1 MKISKRKI
9 RSDKFPL
16 TLHPTGQYCKK
27 IKGKIRY
34 FGTDKKKAIEK
45 YLAQA
50 TYLHGA
56 QSLVQKIPNDKM
68 TLKKLCDLYLHYQNS
83 RVLVGDITAKHYN
96 DLKYSLGRL
105 MAFLGQGCRIENI
118 STLDLQNY
126 KRKLQSSY
134 PSVDRQNLHI
144 GLMKAMFHWAR
155 KNDVLESIPN
165 INAISKDR
173 VVHKE
178 KYTFNKKQIRKLLS
192 TADVKMKAMIWLG
205 LNCGFGCT
213 DCSRLQWKDLDFKN
227 NRVKLVR
234 KKTGVGRNLP
244 LWPETI
250 QALKEVP
257 RSGTFVFVTS
267 KGHPWIRTTATT
279 IDNGE
284 PKYIYDNRITTKFSR
299 LMKKVGIKAPKGTGF
314 YALRRTAATIAAR
327 SGYPFAVQRL
337 LGHVDLTMATRYVQD
352 VSEQTDRVIENSRK
366 HFIGKGDVA

>member
-1 MKISKRKI
+1 MMKISKRKT

-34 FGTDKKKAIEK
+34 FGTDKKKALEK

-56 QSLVQKIPNDKM
+56 QSLVHKTSNDKM
-68 TLKKLCDLYLHYQNS
+68 TLKQLCDLYLHYQNS

-96 DLKYSLGRL
+96 DLKYSLDGF
-105 MAFLGQGCRIENI
+105 MVFLGQGCRIESI

-134 PSVDRQNLHI
+134 ASVDRQNLHI

-155 KNDVLESIPN
+155 KNDVFESIPN
-165 INAISKDR
+165 IDAISKDR

-178 KYTFNKKQIRKLLS
+178 MYTFNPQQIRKLLS

-213 DCSRLQWKDLDFKN
+213 DCSRLK
-227 NRVKLVR
+227 
-234 KKTGVGRNLP
+234 
-244 LWPETI
+244 
-250 QALKEVP
+250 
-257 RSGTFVFVTS
+257 
-267 KGHPWIRTTATT
+267 
-279 IDNGE
+279 
-284 PKYIYDNRITTKFSR
+284 
-299 LMKKVGIKAPKGTGF
+299 
-314 YALRRTAATIAAR
+314 
-327 SGYPFAVQRL
+327 
-337 LGHVDLTMATRYVQD
+337 
-352 VSEQTDRVIENSRK
+352 
-366 HFIGKGDVA
+366 

>member
-1 MKISKRKI
+1 
-9 RSDKFPL
+9 
-16 TLHPTGQYCKK
+16 
-27 IKGKIRY
+27 
-34 FGTDKKKAIEK
+34 
-45 YLAQA
+45 
-50 TYLHGA
+50 
-56 QSLVQKIPNDKM
+56 M
-68 TLKKLCDLYLHYQNS
+68 TLKQLCDLYLRYQNS
-83 RVLVGDITAKHYN
+83 RVLVRDITAKHYN
-96 DLKYSLGRL
+96 DSKYSLDRF
-105 MAFLGQGCRIENI
+105 MSFLGQSCRIENI

-134 PSVDRQNLHI
+134 PSIDRQNLHI

-165 INAISKDR
+165 IDAISKDR
-173 VVHKE
+173 VIHKE

-213 DCSRLQWKDLDFKN
+213 DCSRLQWKDIDFKN
-227 NRVKLVR
+227 SRVELAR
-234 KKTGVGRNLP
+234 NKTKIGRNLP

-250 QALKEVP
+250 KVLKEIP
-257 RSGTFVFVTS
+257 RSGALVFTTS
-267 KGHPWIRTTATT
+267 KDHSWIRTTATT
-279 IDNGE
+279 NDYGE
-284 PKYIYDNRITTKFSR
+284 PKYIIDNRISTKFSR

-327 SGYPFAVQRL
+327 SGDPFAVQRL

-366 HFIGKGDVA
+366 HFIGKEDVA

>member
-1 MKISKRKI
+1 MKNSTRKT

-16 TLHPTGQYCKK
+16 TLHPTGQYFKK

-34 FGTDKKKAIEK
+34 FGKDKKKALDK
-45 YLAQA
+45 YLAQS

-56 QSLVQKIPNDKM
+56 QSLAQKISNGKM
-68 TLKKLCDLYLHYQNS
+68 TLRQLCNLYLHYQNS

-96 DLKYSLGRL
+96 DSKYSLDRL
-105 MAFLGQGCRIENI
+105 MAFLGPGCRIENI

-134 PSVDRQNLHI
+134 PSIDRQNLHI

-165 INAISKDR
+165 IDAISKDR

-178 KYTFNKKQIRKLLS
+178 KYTFNKKQIRKLFS
-192 TADVKMKAMIWLG
+192 VADVKMKAMIWLG

-213 DCSRLQWKDLDFKN
+213 DCSRLQWKDIDFN
-227 NRVKLVR
+227 NSRVNLAR
-234 KKTGVGRNLP
+234 NKTKIGRNLP

-257 RSGTFVFVTS
+257 RSGTLVFTIS
-267 KGHPWIRTTATT
+267 DGHPWIQTTATRN
-279 IDNGE
+279 DSGE
-284 PKYIYDNRITTKFSR
+284 PKYICDNRISTKFSR
-299 LMKKVGIKAPKGTGF
+299 LMKKVRIQTPKGTGF
-314 YALRRTAATIAAR
+314 YTLRRTAATMAAR
-327 SGYPFAVQRL
+327 SGDPFAVQRL

-366 HFIGKGDVA
+366 HFIGKEDVA